1 MSSFGFL
8 KMFSEK
14 KMEFVPDGV
23 LGGYGRGTGVV
34 WSTWRVLP
42 RSWGMVMYD

>member
-1 MSSFGFL
+1 MSGFGFINGFL
-8 KMFSEK
+8 GK

-23 LGGYGRGTGVV
+23 LGGYGRGTDVD

-42 RSWGMVMYD
+42 MTSGGHV